1 LPPAVPFEELYR
13 AHFAY
18 VWRTLC
24 RLGCPR
30 AELADATQD
39 VFLVAFRKL
48 DGFENRSTVSTWLF
62 GICYRTTLARWR
74 RAGRGVIAEPAAV
87 EALADEAPDPAA
99 RLEASERRSALEA
112 ILDQLTLEQRAV
124 FTLHELEGVEGS
136 AIAEVLGIPSGT
148 VYSRLRAA
156 RALFWRAVERHRAR
170 ERFDEALTQGSG

>member
-1 LPPAVPFEELYR
+1 MAPAVPFEELYR

-74 RAGRGVIAEPAAV
+74 QASRGAIAEPAAV
-87 EALADEAPDPAA
+87 EALVDEGPSPAA
-99 RLEASERRSALEA
+99 RLEASERRSTLEA

-136 AIAEVLGIPSGT
+136 AIAEVLGIPNGT
-148 VYSRLRAA
+148 VHSRLRAA
-156 RALFWRAVERHRAR
+156 RAIFWKAVERRQAR
-170 ERFDEALTQGSG
+170 ERFDGALAEGSR